1 MKIALVS
8 SDIIWESPIDNL
20 SSCSNIIKEIIST
33 TDSIVDLIVFPEFFT
48 TGFSMNSEEAVTK
61 ANETIQWM
69 KERSIEN
76 NCGIIGSIPVKEG
89 ELFFNRA
96 LFTTP
101 TGDQYYYDKRH
112 LFSLGGEDSVFTP
125 GDSNLIV
132 PFRGFNIAIQIC
144 YDLRFPVWSR
154 NLNLSYDIMVNIANW
169 PSGRSGVTE
178 PLSRARAIENQ
189 SFFAFV
195 NRSGSD
201 PDNSY
206 NGERHMY
213 DFMGNALTPEA
224 EGNFYSVYTLEY
236 NSLSS
241 FREKFPAWRDADN
254 FKIIK

>member
-8 SDIIWESPIDNL
+8 SDIIWESPLENL
-20 SSCSNIIKEIIST
+20 SSCSNLISEIISA
-33 TDSIVDLIVFPEFFT
+33 SHSGVDLIVFPEFFT
-48 TGFSMNSEEAVTK
+48 TGFSMNREMAVTK
-61 ANETIQWM
+61 VDETTVWM
-69 KERSIEN
+69 KEQSRDN

-101 TGDQYYYDKRH
+101 SGDQFYYNKRH
-112 LFSLGGEDSVFTP
+112 LFALGGEDSVFTP

-154 NLNLSYDIMVNIANW
+154 NLNLSYDLLINIANW
-169 PSGRSGVTE
+169 PSGRVGVTE

-195 NRSGSD
+195 NRSGTD

-206 NGERHMY
+206 DGGRHMY
-213 DFMGNALTPEA
+213 DYLGNVLSPQV
-224 EGNFYSVYTLEY
+224 EGDFFSVYSLEY

-254 FKIIK
+254 FKIIL